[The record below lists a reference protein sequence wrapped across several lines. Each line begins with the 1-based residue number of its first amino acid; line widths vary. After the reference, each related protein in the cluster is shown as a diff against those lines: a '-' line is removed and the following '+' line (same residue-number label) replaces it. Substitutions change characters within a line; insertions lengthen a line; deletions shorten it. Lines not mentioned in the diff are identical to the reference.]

1 MNQRFAATGR
11 LFRCTDQT
19 GSFFMI
25 RRRGLQIRLLI
36 RLRDGGNSSAIMS
49 SRRIAI
55 SSLFGCLST
64 RRLMRFASRLKS
76 NQRQRGYFRHK
87 SYSLPKSF
95 YATFDILYVSDNKK
109 ILNVAKQI

>member
-1 MNQRFAATGR
+1 
-11 LFRCTDQT
+11 
-19 GSFFMI
+19 
-25 RRRGLQIRLLI
+25 
-36 RLRDGGNSSAIMS
+36 
-49 SRRIAI
+49 
-55 SSLFGCLST
+55 
-64 RRLMRFASRLKS
+64 MRFASRLKS